1 MDTFFIS
8 EQEWS
13 AFVRS
18 LAREMRLFH
27 PVAYGDDYQLA
38 SAGPGGEC
46 PPVAASR
53 YRAVQSMKSILFEAR
68 LDVGGYLGEGGRP
81 ARPGERPHAP
91 DGPQAVIGAKGCDL
105 RALAVLD
112 FVFAG
117 DVADPFYA
125 ANRERTLIISSDCT
139 AFKEVCFCTLT
150 GGKPYPER
158 GYDLNLSPVEG
169 GCVVHV
175 GSPRG
180 RALVERAGGLFRD
193 SSPAQREE
201 ASAART
207 RVTAQLEEHQRT
219 LGFQWGGTTKEL
231 MERVYESGVWA
242 EAAGRC
248 VECGACNFV
257 CPTCH
262 CFLLS
267 DHGREKF
274 RRLRNWDACQYKGF
288 AREGGGGNPRPELYQ
303 RLRNR
308 YEKKFHFC
316 PVVMGVSGCT
326 GCGRC
331 VEACIGKIDM
341 REVLKKLS
349 GCK

>member
-1 MDTFFIS
+1 MDTLFIS
-8 EQEWS
+8 AQDWLQ
-13 AFVRS
+13 FVRS
-18 LAREMRLFH
+18 IARKMRVFYPAAH
-27 PVAYGDDYQLA
+27 GDDYHLA
-38 SAGPGGEC
+38 SAGPGEC

-53 YRAVQSMKSILFEAR
+53 YRAVQSMKPLLFDAR
-68 LDVGGYLGEGGRP
+68 LDVGGYLGGEESP
-81 ARPGERPHAP
+81 ARPGIRPDAP
-91 DGPQAVIGAKGCDL
+91 DGPQAVIGVKGCDL

-112 FVFAG
+112 FVFTG

-125 ANRERTLIISSDCT
+125 LNRERTLVISSDCT
-139 AFKEVCFCTLT
+139 AFKEVCFCTLV
-150 GGKPYPER
+150 GGSPHPE
-158 GYDLNLSPVEG
+158 GVYDLNLSPVDG
-169 GCVVHV
+169 GYLVHV

-180 RALVERAGGLFRD
+180 RALVEGAAGLFVD
-193 SSPAQREE
+193 PAPAQREE
-201 ASAART
+201 ASAARA
-207 RVTAQLEEHQRT
+207 RVTALIEERQRACGY
-219 LGFQWGGTTKEL
+219 LWGGTTKGL
-231 MERVYESGVWA
+231 MERVYESGVW
-242 EAAGRC
+242 EEEAGRC

-267 DHGREKF
+267 DHGREEF
-274 RRLRNWDACQYKGF
+274 RRMRNWDACQYKGF
-288 AREGGGGNPRPELYQ
+288 ARVGGGSNPRPELYQ

-316 PVVMGVSGCT
+316 PVVIGVCGCT